1 MDIPDFEELEWL
13 ESHAQEDDQ
22 FDGDLDL
29 DIEPPSPPSSP
40 PAEKPPLRPTLSLPP
55 KPSPFKLQP
64 PIHATSKKRAGS
76 DLLKSVAV
84 DVDGNRYL
92 DVNGTKGKRSR
103 SGEDEAGIENFIRP
117 DVGPTVSE
125 NVGGSEENKEG
136 SDDDEEWLR
145 CSPPRDT
152 LEEME
157 EAVEEEGQERILSR
171 FASEID
177 GDCVPIT
184 GFDGERVYAKICS
197 SVEMDEEVRNKKLNF
212 TRDHNGETLTSDV
225 RLVVQRSLSCVTLS

>member
-1 MDIPDFEELEWL
+1 MDVPDFEELEWL

-22 FDGDLDL
+22 FDDDLEL

-40 PAEKPPLRPTLSLPP
+40 PSDKPAPRPILSLPP
-55 KPSPFKLQP
+55 KPSHFKPQP
-64 PIHATSKKRAGS
+64 LINPTSKKRAGS

-84 DVDGNRYL
+84 DVNDDRYL
-92 DVNGTKGKRSR
+92 DINGANGKRSR
-103 SGEDEAGIENFIRP
+103 SGEDEARIENFARSECLE
-117 DVGPTVSE
+117 VGPTGSESVDVSE
-125 NVGGSEENKEG
+125 EDKEG

-171 FASEID
+171 FATEID

-184 GFDGERVYAKICS
+184 GLDGERVYAKICS
-197 SVEMDEEVRNKKLNF
+197 SVEMDEEVRSKKLSF
-212 TRDHNGETLTSDV
+212 TRDHNGETVTSNLF
-225 RLVVQRSLSCVTLS
+225 LVQ